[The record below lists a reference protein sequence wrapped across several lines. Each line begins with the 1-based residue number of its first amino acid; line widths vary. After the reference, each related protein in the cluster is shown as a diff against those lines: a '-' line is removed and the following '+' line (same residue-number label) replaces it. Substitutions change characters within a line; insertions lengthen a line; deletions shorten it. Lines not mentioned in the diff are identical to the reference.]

1 MKSYLLSW
9 NPKHFSNGGVG
20 SLKGQLVYKVGE
32 KIEWSCHSKQ
42 VKQGDTVYLIKLG
55 NGTRGIIAKGVVSKS
70 SYMAACWKDESKQRS
85 YIEFELQGLRN
96 TCEQGLVPFVLLQNA
111 CPEQQWSIQS
121 SGIQIREQYQV
132 VIDNFWQQGSGKHSL
147 SLFIDWIKNNHFNPK
162 GWYKN
167 YQETCQLKEKIISTQ
182 TVSDEDL
189 TKIWLKKKNGISSVG
204 NGFMYQKELEQNK
217 AFLEKL
223 TLDIVNNPTKEIFDD
238 VFKRWSANENFKR
251 NLYSVIHRV
260 FALSDPDNITS
271 IVGKEYLKA
280 IFAGLNS
287 HFELSLIRS
296 DHWFEDNE
304 ALLKSVSSFVNKD
317 YDVFIR
323 NILLW
328 ELYVFF
334 SKKEKSEETRE
345 VTQPNADYGPQKT
358 NNEDNAIVLR
368 KPLNKI
374 FYGPPGTG
382 KTYLLQQLIK
392 DYTSEPEV
400 VDPSIWLDE
409 HLKDLTW
416 MQVIALCLL
425 DIGGKSRVK
434 QIIHHDYYQ
443 RKATLNN
450 REGNLAPTAWSF
462 LQQFTT
468 EDSKTVSYKNRSEPS
483 IFDKT
488 TNSEWFIVEEKL
500 ELVEDLSALYQTLK
514 AGPQSKEVIKRY
526 SSTTFHQSY
535 GYEEFIQGLKAKST
549 KDNDISYAVEPGVFA
564 KLCNR
569 ADKDPDHRYAM
580 FIDEINRGNISKI
593 FGELITLIEPD
604 KRKGCTNEMTVQLTY
619 DSEQFS
625 VPANIDII
633 GTMNTADRSLAM
645 MDTALRRR
653 FDFVE
658 MMPKPELF
666 KGRTVHSID
675 LQQLLEVMNDRIEV
689 LYDREH
695 TLGHAFFMPV
705 IDVLD
710 AEGEDE
716 AFVELQK
723 VFKNKIIPLLEEYF
737 FEDWNKIRL
746 VLGDNRKQSDG
757 LNQYVFIQQHTASY
771 NDIFGEGHGLE
782 TYEDKKTTYKLTD
795 FNDESGAWHQ
805 ALAYQA
811 IYDASVL
818 NKQDK
823 SANSDKAS
831 DLTEQIVTDKEPE
844 TSNL

>member
-9 NPKHFSNGGVG
+9 NPKHFSNGGEG
-20 SLKGQLVYKVGE
+20 SSKGQLVYKVGE

-42 VKQGDTVYLIKLG
+42 VKQGDIVYLIKLG
-55 NGTRGIIAKGVVSKS
+55 DGARGIIAKGVVIKS
-70 SYMAACWKDESKQRS
+70 SYMGKCWKDESKQRS

-111 CPEQQWSIQS
+111 CPDQQWSIQS
-121 SGIQIREQYQV
+121 SGIQIREQYQA
-132 VIDNFWQQGSGKHSL
+132 VIDDFWQQGSGKHSL
-147 SLFIDWIKNNHFNPK
+147 SLFLDWIKNNHFNPD
-162 GWYKN
+162 GWYKD
-167 YQETCQLKEKIISTQ
+167 YQETCQLKDKIISTQ
-182 TVSDEDL
+182 SVDDEDL
-189 TKIWLKKKNGISSVG
+189 TKIWLKKVNGISSVG
-204 NGFMYQKELEQNK
+204 NGFMYQKELDQNK
-217 AFLEKL
+217 AFLQKL
-223 TLDIVNNPTKEIFDD
+223 TLDIVNNPTKAIFDE

-260 FALSDPDNITS
+260 FALADPEHVTS

-280 IFAGLNS
+280 IFSGLNS
-287 HFELSLIRS
+287 HFELSLVRS
-296 DHWFEDNE
+296 DHWFQDNE
-304 ALLKSVSSFVNKD
+304 ALLKSVSSFVNED

-334 SKKEKSEETRE
+334 SKKEKPEDLGEVSE
-345 VTQPNADYGPQKT
+345 PNADYDPQQT
-358 NNEDNAIVLR
+358 ANDNNAIVLG
-368 KPLNKI
+368 KPLNQI

-392 DYTSEPEV
+392 NYTSEPEV

-409 HLKDLTW
+409 HLKELTW

-425 DIGGKSRVK
+425 DLGGKSRVK
-434 QIIHHDYYQ
+434 QIISHEYYQ

-488 TNSEWFIVEEKL
+488 ANSEWFIVKEKL
-500 ELVEDLSALYQTLK
+500 ELIEDLSALYQTIK

-619 DSEQFS
+619 DGEQFS

-658 MMPKPELF
+658 MMPAPDKFAGKSVNGIKL
-666 KGRTVHSID
+666 D
-675 LQQLLEVMNDRIEV
+675 LLLSKVNERIEV

-710 AEGEDE
+710 NKGEDE

-746 VLGDNRKQSDG
+746 VLGDNRKKSNAQS
-757 LNQYVFIQQHTASY
+757 QYVFIQQHIASY

-782 TYEDKKTTYKLTD
+782 TYEDK
-795 FNDESGAWHQ
+795 
-805 ALAYQA
+805 
-811 IYDASVL
+811 
-818 NKQDK
+818 
-823 SANSDKAS
+823 
-831 DLTEQIVTDKEPE
+831 
-844 TSNL
+844 